1 MSIGERIK
9 HYRKSN
15 KMTQRDLARLI
26 GKSESLIIKYEKDI
40 TTPPI
45 ESLNQIANVFKV
57 TTMDLMTD
65 TDKFGRAINRMDLFE
80 NLLKECEFTFL
91 YKQISEDNYEIDISG
106 NDLNVT
112 ILDSEY
118 EELLNKIKRFI
129 IFELSEINYNKERNA
144 DGSSD

>member
-118 EELLNKIKRFI
+118 EELLNKIKRFL
-129 IFELSEINYNKERNA
+129 IFELSEIKYNKERNS